1 MRRIAIITAASLIGL
16 AAVFFCG
23 WFARAYHD
31 KPAVIEAMNHTAK
44 LDSLLAEGRYREDS
58 LKHVIAT
65 AEANADAILDK
76 PPVIER
82 VHAQL
87 PLSRSLA
94 LDTLARDLGADPQ

>member
-1 MRRIAIITAASLIGL
+1 MRRIAIISAASLIGL

-31 KPAVIEAMNHTAK
+31 RPAIIETLNHTAK
-44 LDSLLAEGRYREDS
+44 LDSMLNESRYVQDS

-65 AEANADAILDK
+65 AEANADAVLDK